1 MGSSGASELERLNHM
16 ATAAAARRPSGTMIQ
31 ISLQGRV
38 LRVAGAATSL
48 PESDSSFTTSC
59 GAMLSGKWMLSL
71 RSAWTHSR
79 CRRATTSL
87 AYPNWQSPPSSGGK
101 LRGQLATCEFADA
114 FALLGICVGLCAC
127 LPTCLPKE
135 GQRGEPGPWKRNH
148 RGTTYTFT
156 SVTTGRASCYPSR
169 PNVDGG
175 AQFFSTPCTPAAITA
190 RR

>member
-1 MGSSGASELERLNHM
+1 MMNPIIWTEAKLHVFRVIALDLPLTEGIYDQRGHILDVEGYYLASIPELAESG
-16 ATAAAARRPSGTMIQ
+16 P
-31 ISLQGRV
+31 
-38 LRVAGAATSL
+38 
-48 PESDSSFTTSC
+48 
-59 GAMLSGKWMLSL
+59 KL
-71 RSAWTHSR
+71 RS
-79 CRRATTSL
+79 
-87 AYPNWQSPPSSGGK
+87 
-101 LRGQLATCEFADA
+101 QLATCEFADA